1 MNRNLVTVFLPYNV
15 SQFLKKHELE
25 SEIMLFDPN
34 SYMTLKTIGDLI
46 LLGNPSMKD
55 LKSAYEKYSEYL
67 KISPDNNIRTAYCEI
82 VRCMEEDLGIMSA
95 YGITYK
101 EFEEDLNANISSL
114 KNRESNKASAESG
127 NSEE

>member
-25 SEIMLFDPN
+25 SEMVLFDPG

-67 KISPDNNIRTAYCEI
+67 KISPDNNILTAFCEI
-82 VRCMEEDLGIMSA
+82 VRCMEEDLGIMRA
-95 YGITYK
+95 YGVTYK
-101 EFEEDLNANISSL
+101 EFEEDLNNKISSL
-114 KNRESNKASAESG
+114 KNKESNKTSAESG